1 MNKLSVFSR
10 SISQLDKF
18 VPWQCFMVQI
28 TELKCLDNDVHDDK
42 SMLIDAKDILKLKMF
57 SSIIYGMF
65 CPASFA

>member
-1 MNKLSVFSR
+1 
-10 SISQLDKF
+10 
-18 VPWQCFMVQI
+18 MVQI